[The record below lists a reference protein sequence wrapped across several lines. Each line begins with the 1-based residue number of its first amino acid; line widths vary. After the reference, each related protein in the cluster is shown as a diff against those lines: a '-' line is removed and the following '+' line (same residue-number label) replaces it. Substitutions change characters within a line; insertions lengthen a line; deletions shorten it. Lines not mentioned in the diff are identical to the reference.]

1 MDYLELVQ
9 SLDHTSLAELGD
21 MLLGVRVSAGLI
33 LGNGVAVLG
42 VLF

>member
-9 SLDHTSLAELGD
+9 SLDRTSLTELSAS
-21 MLLGVRVSAGLI
+21 LLGVRAIAGLI
-33 LGNGVAVLG
+33 LGDGVAVLG

>member
-9 SLDHTSLAELGD
+9 SLDRTSLAELGAS
-21 MLLGVRVSAGLI
+21 LFGVRAIAGLI
-33 LGNGVAVLG
+33 SGDRVAVLG